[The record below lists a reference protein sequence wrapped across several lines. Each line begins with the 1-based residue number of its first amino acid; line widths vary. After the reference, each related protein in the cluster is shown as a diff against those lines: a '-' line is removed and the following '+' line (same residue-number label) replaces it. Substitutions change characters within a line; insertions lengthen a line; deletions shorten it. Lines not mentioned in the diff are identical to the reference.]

1 MMFSRLLPP
10 VCLLLALAMLIV
22 GFTLITV
29 GGPEDSVQLH
39 QARAEGDELSTET
52 LEVDLRRRRMTRYAL
67 IGLLLLGSGLMTV
80 TAFRS
85 MGRPSH

>member
-1 MMFSRLLPP
+1 MLSRLLPP

-22 GFTLITV
+22 GFTLIAV

-39 QARAEGDELSTET
+39 QARAQGDELTTET
-52 LEVDLRRRRMTRYAL
+52 LEVDLRRKRITRYTL

-85 MGRPSH
+85 MVRPSQ